1 MLKVKHLAARC
12 KMTTL
17 PRPFLW
23 SLIGF
28 ALGFA
33 LASFFI
39 GPRPGYSTNL
49 VVMAQSGAQ
58 LGAIGYLLALIYGFY
73 RRNP

>member
-1 MLKVKHLAARC
+1 
-12 KMTTL
+12 MTNL

-33 LASFFI
+33 LASFFVD
-39 GPRPGYSTNL
+39 PRPGIGADL
-49 VVMAQSGAQ
+49 EFMMRSGAS
-58 LGAIGYLLALIYGFY
+58 LGVVGCVLALVYGFY